1 MAHLSSDPAVLQ
13 TLNPNFV
20 GWEQTIPFGSKYLS
34 KSRKTWWSSSMF
46 FKKLRSKVFLRC
58 SPGHWVT
65 LWGTKSTVT
74 GYDKASK
81 RSKHLRRQDASSL
94 ASPWLDFIPWDIA
107 VKTSFQHDFLKARWQ
122 LYDWFTWNKPVQAL
136 LGTSEHQISLKHLG
150 LNDTWQSGTARANM
164 WTNMYALVI
173 YWRLLVLFV
182 SP

>member
-81 RSKHLRRQDASSL
+81 RSKHLKVTRRQDASACFLPSNHIL
-94 ASPWLDFIPWDIA
+94 VKLSPNNSQQNQCIA
-107 VKTSFQHDFLKARWQ
+107 GHIRKAVSEAVISNEDEILVEKWAGPLTSK
-122 LYDWFTWNKPVQAL
+122 
-136 LGTSEHQISLKHLG
+136 SHL
-150 LNDTWQSGTARANM
+150 
-164 WTNMYALVI
+164 
-173 YWRLLVLFV
+173 
-182 SP
+182 